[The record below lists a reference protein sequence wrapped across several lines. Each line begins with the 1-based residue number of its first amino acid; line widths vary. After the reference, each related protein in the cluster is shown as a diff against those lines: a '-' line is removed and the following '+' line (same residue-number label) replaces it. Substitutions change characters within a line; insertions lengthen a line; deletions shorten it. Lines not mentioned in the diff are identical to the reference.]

1 MCKTRLA
8 LCRWKRSISKQL
20 QPARRRCNPVL
31 MFLVRCVVAS
41 ISYIIVIAAWRAGR
55 SQWPIQKIVLQLDSL
70 GYRVVLFRVILRLD
84 GHRAMASNKCI
95 AVRKVATWD
104 RAGSRVGE
112 CEACARCTSGH
123 SMQCSLS
130 LRSRLRCVCACVSA
144 HAALHHHL
152 ALSHSLTS
160 LTHRHQ

>member
-41 ISYIIVIAAWRAGR
+41 ISYIIIIAAWRAGH

-70 GYRVVLFRVILRLD
+70 GYRVVLFRVILRLAVLVELRLVTD
-84 GHRAMASNKCI
+84 GQTDTGPWL
-95 AVRKVATWD
+95 VT
-104 RAGSRVGE
+104 
-112 CEACARCTSGH
+112 TS
-123 SMQCSLS
+123 
-130 LRSRLRCVCACVSA
+130 V
-144 HAALHHHL
+144 
-152 ALSHSLTS
+152 
-160 LTHRHQ
+160 

>member
-41 ISYIIVIAAWRAGR
+41 ISYIIIIVIIIAAWRAGR

-70 GYRVVLFRVILRLD
+70 GYRVVLFRVILRLAVLVELRLVTD
-84 GHRAMASNKCI
+84 GQTDTGPWL
-95 AVRKVATWD
+95 VT
-104 RAGSRVGE
+104 
-112 CEACARCTSGH
+112 TS
-123 SMQCSLS
+123 
-130 LRSRLRCVCACVSA
+130 V
-144 HAALHHHL
+144 
-152 ALSHSLTS
+152 
-160 LTHRHQ
+160 